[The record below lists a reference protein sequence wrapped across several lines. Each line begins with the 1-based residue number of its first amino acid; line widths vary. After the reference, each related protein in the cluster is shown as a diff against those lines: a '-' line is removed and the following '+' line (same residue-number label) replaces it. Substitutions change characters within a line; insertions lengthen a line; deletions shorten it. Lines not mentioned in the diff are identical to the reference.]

1 MKIDKEQR
9 AIQYLKTFEPE
20 SEPYYLCYSGGKDSD
35 CIRILAEL
43 AGVKFDIEHNHTT
56 VDAPETVYYVRSI
69 PGVHINYPKMSMW
82 QLIVKKKMPPTRLAR
97 YCCEELK
104 ERGGKGR
111 IKVTGVRWDESKN
124 RKDNSDFIKII
135 GKPSTTQ
142 RAAEEH
148 DINYRVTKKGG
159 IVLNDDNAETRRFV
173 EHCYRTTSTMVNPIV
188 DWTDEDVWTFLHYY
202 GCQSNPLY
210 QCGQRRI
217 GCIGCP
223 LQNFKGMKRDFADY
237 PKYRAAYVKAFDRM
251 VKAREEAGLTS
262 DGAWIDGEHVMR
274 WWVGDDPFQ
283 MTLFDDIES
292 EEMEVLLE

>member
-1 MKIDKEQR
+1 MDREKEQR
-9 AIQYLKTFEPE
+9 AIQYLRAFEPE

-35 CIRILAEL
+35 CIRILAEQ
-43 AGVKFDIEHNHTT
+43 AGVKHECKHNLTT
-56 VDAPETVYYVRSI
+56 VDAPETVYYVWETI
-69 PGVHINYPKMSMW
+69 GKENVCYPELTMW

-111 IKVTGVRWDESKN
+111 VKVTGVRWAESAN
-124 RKDNSDFIKII
+124 RKENEGIVNII
-135 GKPSTTQ
+135 GKPKTVQ
-142 RAAEEH
+142 QLAEDN
-148 DINYRVTKKGG
+148 DINYFINRKKG
-159 IVLNDDNAETRRFV
+159 IVLNDDNANTRRFV

-188 DWTDEDVWTFLHYY
+188 DWTDEDVWEFLHFY

-223 LQNFKGMKRDFADY
+223 MKGPKGMKSDFEKY
-237 PKYRAAYVKAFDRM
+237 PKYRQAYVRAFDKM
-251 VKAREEAGLTS
+251 VQAIEAAGLKQDNGS
-262 DGAWIDGEHVMR
+262 WLDGEHVMR

-283 MTLFDDIES
+283 MTLFDYISAEEIEI
-292 EEMEVLLE
+292 